1 VKRHIRRIQLTG
13 KSSYIVSLP
22 KSWVMLRGLREKD
35 QVVIEERGDILVI
48 KPMRS
53 PETGMRERV
62 AIIEAGVDPEST
74 SRRIIAAYIMG
85 YDKITVKGDIN
96 ASTRNAV
103 RETVIRK
110 LPGVE
115 IIGES
120 DNEITMLALLDH
132 RSIPLNTAAE
142 RLVRAASSMLKD
154 ACIALREVNAE
165 LASEIIREDDSI
177 DRAYFYVIRLINY
190 MAMGFCEIPPE
201 ITLIDLLTYRSMS
214 KLVERVGDHSA
225 NIARNILELSGAKE
239 EYSNASH
246 ICFLAHSI
254 FEKASSAFFSKNPL
268 VVDDLASDISDLK
281 AREKVLLEK
290 ASTTLTPREFV
301 ALKMILESTRR
312 IAEYSLDIAEIAL
325 DLAIGTIIEKS

>member
-1 VKRHIRRIQLTG
+1 
-13 KSSYIVSLP
+13 
-22 KSWVMLRGLREKD
+22 MLRGLREKD

-115 IIGES
+115 IIDES

-190 MAMGFCEIPPE
+190 MAMGFLRD
-201 ITLIDLLTYRSMS
+201 T
-214 KLVERVGDHSA
+214 A
-225 NIARNILELSGAKE
+225 
-239 EYSNASH
+239 
-246 ICFLAHSI
+246 
-254 FEKASSAFFSKNPL
+254 
-268 VVDDLASDISDLK
+268 
-281 AREKVLLEK
+281 
-290 ASTTLTPREFV
+290 
-301 ALKMILESTRR
+301 
-312 IAEYSLDIAEIAL
+312 
-325 DLAIGTIIEKS
+325 

>member
-1 VKRHIRRIQLTG
+1 MI
-13 KSSYIVSLP
+13 
-22 KSWVMLRGLREKD
+22 RGLRKKD

-53 PETGMRERV
+53 HETGVRERV
-62 AIIEAGVDPEST
+62 AVIEAGVDPEST
-74 SRRIIAAYIMG
+74 SRRVIAAYIMG
-85 YDKITVKGDIN
+85 YDKITVKGGIN

-115 IIGES
+115 IISES

-165 LASEIIREDDSI
+165 LAREIIREDDSI

-214 KLVERVGDHSA
+214 KLVERIGDHSA
-225 NIARNILELSGAKE
+225 NIARNVLELSETRE
-239 EYSNASH
+239 EYSKASH

-254 FEKASSAFFSKNPL
+254 FEKASSAFSSKNPL

-281 AREKVLLEK
+281 AREKVLLEQ

-325 DLAIGTIIEKS
+325 DLAIGTIVEKS